1 MNIEQM
7 LIYDEGSKDEV
18 YKDSEGYWT
27 IGIGHLLAKRKITK
41 QDAIAILDDQ
51 LNRKTQGV
59 ISNDEVSDLLAID
72 LTIMMNTMKSQ
83 WYYPIYLKM
92 DVSRRRALQ
101 NMAFQMGSSVGGLGG
116 FRNMWRALDQTP
128 NPDYQGAHRHALDS
142 FWYKQTP
149 NRARR
154 VAAVLRDGNFDS
166 YK

>member
-7 LIYDEGSKDEV
+7 LIYDEGSKNEI

-27 IGIGHLLAKRKITK
+27 IGIGHLLAKKKITK

-72 LTIMMNTMKSQ
+72 LTSMMNTMKSQ

-101 NMAFQMGSSVGGLGG
+101 NMAFQMGASIGGLGG
-116 FRNMWRALDQTP
+116 FRNMWRALDQIS
-128 NPDYQGAHRHALDS
+128 NPDYQDAHRHALDS